1 MRLGSCDVL
10 LDPDE
15 LELIFRAVAP
25 YMTNHPRVK
34 KFLDK
39 NKDLDRQELVA
50 KLERVIRKKEEG
62 PLKTDFKIL
71 LNKLVQDSRS

>member
-1 MRLGSCDVL
+1 M
-10 LDPDE
+10 DE
-15 LELIFRAVAP
+15 DEVTRMFTEVAP
-25 YMTNHPRVK
+25 YLTNHPRVK
-34 KFLDK
+34 RFLDK
-39 NKDLDRQELVA
+39 NKHLDRDELVA